1 MVLEIMLRAQF
12 FLHDEL
18 LILTP
23 ETSKTERKRERVRQI
38 GGGREN
44 PDIWTEQFN
53 SSCIK
58 KDINNAERQS
68 STGIAHPALGFIL

>member
-12 FLHDEL
+12 FLRDEL

-23 ETSKTERKRERVRQI
+23 ETSKTERKREREWDRLEE
-38 GGGREN
+38 GEN

-58 KDINNAERQS
+58 RDINNAERQS
-68 STGIAHPALGFIL
+68 WT